1 MKTFLILVLFI
12 TSGCSD
18 YFIKET
24 SPQELP
30 RDAFVLDVRT
40 RQEHQEIA
48 LDQTHFHRPLDQLDA
63 KLFIQEYQLVSDR
76 PLYLLCRSG
85 KRAKEAAR
93 MFKRA
98 GFNNVIVIR
107 GGLIAAEKAGLKVK
121 RHPQIFVKFFEN
133 FDYFN

>member
-24 SPQELP
+24 SPRELP
-30 RDAFVLDVRT
+30 QDALILDVRT

-48 LDQTHFHRPLDQLDA
+48 LDQKHFHRPLDQLDA

-93 MFKRA
+93 MLKRA

-121 RHPQIFVKFFEN
+121 RGL
-133 FDYFN
+133 